1 MREMKEGEAMAMQSQ
16 YSDDQRGLPEKR
28 LRLMVDI
35 TPELSQR
42 IEMAATQNGLS
53 VDEYVENMLEQ
64 TVPPK
69 TILTRKR
76 RGLNSKAVEDLLRTS
91 EEIMRAHPDVVFE
104 DSAETLRQ
112 IREERTKQ
120 LEQL

>member
-1 MREMKEGEAMAMQSQ
+1 MKEGEAMAMQSQ
-16 YSDDQRGLPEKR
+16 YSDDQRGLPGKR
-28 LRLMVDI
+28 LRLIIDI

-53 VDEYVENMLEQ
+53 VDEYVENILEQ
-64 TVPPK
+64 TIPPQ
-69 TILTRKR
+69 TNLTQRR
-76 RGLNSKAVEDLLRTS
+76 RGLNKEAVEDLLQFQ
-91 EEIMRAHPDVVFE
+91 EAIKHAHPDVVFE
-104 DSAETLRQ
+104 DSVETLRQ

>member
-1 MREMKEGEAMAMQSQ
+1 MAMQSQ

-28 LRLMVDI
+28 LRLMIDI
-35 TPELSQR
+35 TPELSRR
-42 IEMAATQNGLS
+42 IKMAATQNDLS
-53 VDEYVENMLEQ
+53 VHEYVENMLEQ
-64 TVPPK
+64 TVPPE
-69 TILTRKR
+69 TNLTRKR
-76 RGLNSKAVEDLLRTS
+76 RGLNSEAVEALLRTS
-91 EEIMRAHPDVVFE
+91 EEIMRTHPDVVFE